1 LKTVIFGG
9 AGFVGLNLAEALKE
23 RGDEVVLFDRSPPP
37 IEGFDF
43 VSRDVRD
50 KAAVEDVVVEGVDCV
65 IWGAAITAN
74 AERDAAEPELIVD
87 TNLAALAPVLRRARD
102 SGVRRVINLS
112 SVAAYGEAAFSRD
125 ALDENLP
132 SDPHGLY
139 SLTKFSSERLCSR
152 LSELWSLDAV
162 SVRLSAV
169 FGPWERATGTRDTP
183 SPFLRLMA
191 LAERGAAALLPR
203 PGVRDWLYAPDA
215 ARAVLAL
222 VDAPRLVHRLYNIG
236 PGRSFSVLDWGKQ
249 LAARRP
255 GFSCTVGKPAN
266 VDLGGDRDRAPLS
279 VQRLAEETGF
289 RARFGLKESVKH
301 LDEWARAH
309 PGWFKESA

>member
-1 LKTVIFGG
+1 MKTVIFGG
-9 AGFVGLNLAEALKE
+9 AGFVGLNLAEALAE
-23 RGDEVVLFDRSPPP
+23 RGHEALLFDRAPSAVS
-37 IEGFDF
+37 GFQV
-43 VSRDVRD
+43 VSGDVRD
-50 KAAVEDVVVEGVDCV
+50 RGAIAEVIVKGVDCV
-65 IWGAAITAN
+65 VWGAAITAD
-74 AERDAAEPELIVD
+74 AARDAADPELIVD

-112 SVAAYGEAAFSRD
+112 SVAAYGEAAFSHE

-132 SDPHGLY
+132 SDPRGLY
-139 SLTKFSSERLCSR
+139 ALTKFSSERLCSR

-215 ARAVLAL
+215 ARAVLAIL
-222 VDAPRLVHRLYNIG
+222 EAPRLAYRIYNIG
-236 PGRSFSVLDWGKQ
+236 PGRSFSVLDWGKR

-255 GFSCTVGKPAN
+255 GFSCAVGKPAN
-266 VDLGGDRDRAPLS
+266 IDLGGHRDRAPLS
-279 VQRLAEETGF
+279 VQRLADETGF
-289 RARFGLKESVKH
+289 RARFGQDESVAH
-301 LDEWARAH
+301 LDQWARAH
-309 PGWFKESA
+309 PGWFKESP